1 MLKES
6 KTVGLKYLTIALV
19 QPIKHRLKLFLQDQS
34 LQCMIMLPMSKMSN
48 IGRNLPRI
56 LGSMEGI
63 LKLPPSQ
70 TLLQL
75 PVLDPR
81 CRPKP
86 EVQTAGSQASPCKT
100 SFSFRQNLDYL
111 IFPLCRTTQV

>member
-1 MLKES
+1 MKMLRES

-19 QPIKHRLKLFLQDQS
+19 QPIKHCLKLFLQDQS
-34 LQCMIMLPMSKMSN
+34 LQCIIMLQVCKISN
-48 IGRNLPRI
+48 IGRNLSRI
-56 LGSMEGI
+56 LGSIEGI
-63 LKLPPSQ
+63 LKSPPSQ

-81 CRPKP
+81 CRPEP

-100 SFSFRQNLDYL
+100 
-111 IFPLCRTTQV
+111 T